1 MQTYPNIQTSLVSIS
16 SFGIPIPAFS
26 YNSCLNSAILNAA
39 DPTSKRMTCG
49 LPSTSHL
56 PQTTLY
62 PFCLLRVTACPIN
75 IFMFLVLSSKL
86 FIFDFLVS
94 IFANLSIMNESR
106 RYLMDDEEENL
117 PLRPLLLPSFPHRVQ
132 YTHIDPPFHLPK
144 RMFLILS
151 LCICPQLK

>member
-1 MQTYPNIQTSLVSIS
+1 MQTYPNIHTSLVSTS

-62 PFCLLRVTACPIN
+62 PFCRLRVTACPIN
-75 IFMFLVLSSKL
+75 IF
-86 FIFDFLVS
+86 
-94 IFANLSIMNESR
+94 LSISSFQLEIVYFLISVFHNPSILYGFR
-106 RYLMDDEEENL
+106 RYLMDDVEENL
-117 PLRPLLLPSFPHRVQ
+117 PLRPLLLPSFPHRAQ